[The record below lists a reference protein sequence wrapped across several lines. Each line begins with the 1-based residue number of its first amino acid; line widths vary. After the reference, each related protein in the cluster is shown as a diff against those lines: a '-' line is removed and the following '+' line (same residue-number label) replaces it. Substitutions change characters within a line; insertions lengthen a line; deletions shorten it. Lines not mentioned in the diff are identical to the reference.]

1 LIDGKGGR
9 EGGRE
14 GGRRVLGIVI
24 VVVDTSL
31 MRVCVPF
38 GLGVGLLERQ
48 DARWR
53 REKGGEE
60 GGRRQI
66 VVECVG

>member
-1 LIDGKGGR
+1 
-9 EGGRE
+9 
-14 GGRRVLGIVI
+14 VLGIVV

-53 REKGGEE
+53 RREKGGEE